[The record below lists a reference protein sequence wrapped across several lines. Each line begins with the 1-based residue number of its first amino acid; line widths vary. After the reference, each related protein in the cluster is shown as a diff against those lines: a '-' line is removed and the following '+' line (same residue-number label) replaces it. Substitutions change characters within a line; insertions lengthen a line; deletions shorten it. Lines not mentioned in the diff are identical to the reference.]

1 LVCVAMILLR
11 VTAVLA
17 HVGIEPRWPRGNL
30 DVPTVRA
37 QLQSLPGRHL
47 VIVSYH
53 GPNHNVDRE
62 WVHNEPDIDNA
73 RIVWARDMG
82 DQQNQELLNYFR
94 DRHIWR
100 MDGDESPPK
109 LTPYQLRKS
118 GAR

>member
-1 LVCVAMILLR
+1 
-11 VTAVLA
+11 
-17 HVGIEPRWPRGNL
+17 VGIEPRWPRGNL

-47 VIVSYH
+47 VIVSYRD
-53 GPNHNVDRE
+53 PNHNVDRE
-62 WVHNEPDIDNA
+62 WVHNEPDIDHA

-100 MDGDESPPK
+100 MNNGDESPPK
-109 LTPYQLRKS
+109 LTPYQLR
-118 GAR
+118 